1 MENILDYHLFRIG
14 QTQVT
19 LASLLASL
27 AIVAITWL
35 AARLLARLV
44 SERLLGHTRM
54 DPGVRYA
61 IGRVVSYLVWILGLI
76 VALQPLGINATT
88 LAVFGGAI
96 GVGIGFGLQDIAK
109 NFIAGLILLIERP
122 IKVGD
127 RVEMDKVSGDVV
139 EIRAR
144 ATLVRTNDDI
154 YTIVPNSRFITD
166 TVTNWSFRTPRV
178 RFHFPVG
185 AAYGSDPRA
194 VEEALLAA
202 AGKCEHALKEPA
214 PTVFFRGFG
223 ESSLDFEL
231 ACWTAVMLHR
241 RGSFQSEVNFLIHE
255 ELTRRGIE
263 IPFPQRDLR
272 IRSAKGLEQLWSSAG
287 RVSGTSAED
296 ADRRTGTNLARDDE
310 LGGAPKEVGET
321 SDKLAEEARR

>member
-1 MENILDYHLFRIG
+1 LQQILNYQLFRIG

-19 LASLLASL
+19 LASLLVTL
-27 AIVAITWL
+27 AILAGTW
-35 AARLLARLV
+35 LLARVLRKLIAEKLFGRSHV
-44 SERLLGHTRM
+44 

-61 IGRVVSYLVWILGLI
+61 LGRVVSYVVWILGLI

-109 NFIAGLILLIERP
+109 NFVAGLILLIERP

-127 RVEMDKVSGDVV
+127 RIEMAQVTGSVA

-154 YTIVPNSRFITD
+154 YLIVPNSKFVTE
-166 TVTNWSFRTPRV
+166 TVTNWSYRSPRV
-178 RFHFPVG
+178 RFHFPVSV
-185 AAYGSDPRA
+185 AYGSEPRA
-194 VEEALLAA
+194 VEEALLEAA
-202 AGKCEHALKEPA
+202 AKNEHVLKEPA
-214 PTVFFRGFG
+214 PTVLFAAFG

-241 RGSFQSEVNFLIHE
+241 RSALRSEMNYGIHE
-255 ELTRRGIE
+255 ALTARGIE
-263 IPFPQRDLR
+263 LPFPQRDIH
-272 IRSAKGLEQLWSSAG
+272 IRSAEGLREL
-287 RVSGTSAED
+287 RL
-296 ADRRTGTNLARDDE
+296 RTDGASDGAARKLQRPD
-310 LGGAPKEVGET
+310 PSKEE
-321 SDKLAEEARR
+321 K

>member
-1 MENILDYHLFRIG
+1 MLDILDYRLFRIG

-19 LASLLASL
+19 VASLLAT
-27 AIVAITWL
+27 VAILAVTWV
-35 AARLLARLV
+35 AARLLRKLV
-44 SERLLGHTRM
+44 SEKLFGKARV

-61 IGRVVSYLVWILGLI
+61 IGRVVSYIVWVLGLI
-76 VALQPLGINATT
+76 IALQPLGINATT

-127 RVEMDKVSGDVV
+127 RIEIGKVIGDVA

-154 YTIVPNSRFITD
+154 YLIVPNARFITD
-166 TVTNWSFRTPRV
+166 TVTNWSYRTPRV

-185 AAYGSDPRA
+185 VAYGSDPRA
-194 VEEALLAA
+194 VEKALLDAA
-202 AGKCEHALKEPA
+202 SKSEHVLKEPA
-214 PTVFFRGFG
+214 PTVLFLAFS

-231 ACWTAVMLHR
+231 VCWTAVMLHR
-241 RGSFQSEVNFLIHE
+241 RSALRSEINYSVHE
-255 ELTRRGIE
+255 TLKQRGIE
-263 IPFPQRDLR
+263 FPFPQRDLH
-272 IRSAKGLEQLWSSAG
+272 IRSAEGLERILAPG
-287 RVSGTSAED
+287 EAAR
-296 ADRRTGTNLARDDE
+296 NLQPRQ
-310 LGGAPKEVGET
+310 T
-321 SDKLAEEARR
+321 EEP

>member
-1 MENILDYHLFRIG
+1 MQEILDYHLFHVG

-19 LASLLASL
+19 LASLLAT
-27 AIVAITWL
+27 VAILAVTWL
-35 AARLLARLV
+35 AARVLRKLV
-44 SERLLGHTRM
+44 AEKLFGRTHV

-61 IGRVVSYLVWILGLI
+61 IGRVISYIIWVLGLI

-127 RVEMDKVSGDVV
+127 RIEIGKVIGDVA

-154 YTIVPNSRFITD
+154 YLIVPNADFITN
-166 TVTNWSFRTPRV
+166 TVTNWSYRTPRV

-185 AAYGSDPRA
+185 VAYDSDPRA
-194 VEEALLAA
+194 VEKALLDAA
-202 AGKCEHALKEPA
+202 SKNGSVLKEPA
-214 PTVFFRGFG
+214 PSVLFIAFG

-231 ACWTAVMLHR
+231 VCWTAVMLHR
-241 RGSFQSEVNFLIHE
+241 RSALRSEINFHIHE
-255 ELTRRGIE
+255 VLRERGIE
-263 IPFPQRDLR
+263 LPFPQRDLH
-272 IRSAKGLEQLWSSAG
+272 IRSAEGLE
-287 RVSGTSAED
+287 RI
-296 ADRRTGTNLARDDE
+296 LA
-310 LGGAPKEVGET
+310 PGEAAR
-321 SDKLAEEARR
+321 KMQPGKAEEP

>member
-1 MENILDYHLFRIG
+1 MQQVLNYQLFRIG

-19 LASLLASL
+19 LASLLLTL
-27 AIVAITWL
+27 AILVGTW
-35 AARLLARLV
+35 LLARVLRKLIAEKLFGRTQV
-44 SERLLGHTRM
+44 

-61 IGRVVSYLVWILGLI
+61 LGRVISYVIWILGLI

-109 NFIAGLILLIERP
+109 NFVAGLILLIERP

-127 RVEMDKVSGDVV
+127 RIEIGNVTGSVA

-154 YTIVPNSRFITD
+154 YLIVPNSRFVTE
-166 TVTNWSFRTPRV
+166 TVTNWSYRSPRV
-178 RFHFPVG
+178 RFHFPVSV
-185 AAYGSDPRA
+185 ACGSDPRA
-194 VEEALLAA
+194 VEQALLEAA
-202 AGKCEHALKEPA
+202 AKNDHVLREPP
-214 PTVFFRGFG
+214 PTVLFAAFG

-241 RGSFQSEVNFLIHE
+241 RSALRSEMNYCIHAA
-255 ELTRRGIE
+255 LTGRGIE
-263 IPFPQRDLR
+263 LPFPQRDIH
-272 IRSAKGLEQLWSSAG
+272 IRSAEGLEGLRG
-287 RVSGTSAED
+287 GTA
-296 ADRRTGTNLARDDE
+296 
-310 LGGAPKEVGET
+310 GAPDGAARKMQRREL
-321 SDKLAEEARR
+321 SEEEK

>member
-1 MENILDYHLFRIG
+1 MQNILDYSLFRIG

-19 LASLLASL
+19 LASLLLTL
-27 AIVAITWL
+27 AILAVTWL
-35 AARLLARLV
+35 AARLLRKLV
-44 SERLLGHTRM
+44 AEKLLGRTQV

-61 IGRVVSYLVWILGLI
+61 LGRVTSYIVWVLGLI

-127 RVEMDKVSGDVV
+127 RIEIGKVVGDVA

-154 YTIVPNSRFITD
+154 YLIVPNARFITD
-166 TVTNWSFRTPRV
+166 TVTNWSYRSPRV
-178 RFHFPVG
+178 RFHFPVSVAG
-185 AAYGSDPRA
+185 GSQPKA
-194 VEEALLAA
+194 VEEALLEAA
-202 AGKCEHALKEPA
+202 ARNAHVLKEPA
-214 PTVFFRGFG
+214 PTVLFTAFG

-241 RGSFQSEVNFLIHE
+241 RSALRSEMNFALHE
-255 ELTRRGIE
+255 ALTARGIE
-263 IPFPQRDLR
+263 LPFPQRDIH
-272 IRSAKGLEQLWSSAG
+272 IRSAEGLESLWKESGSAA
-287 RVSGTSAED
+287 VEA
-296 ADRRTGTNLARDDE
+296 ARKMQRNE
-310 LGGAPKEVGET
+310 PP
-321 SDKLAEEARR
+321 EEKK

>member
-1 MENILDYHLFRIG
+1 MGNVLDYRLFRIG

-19 LASLLASL
+19 VASLLAT
-27 AIVAITWL
+27 VAILAVTWV
-35 AARLLARLV
+35 AARLLRKLV
-44 SERLLGHTRM
+44 SEKLFGKARV

-61 IGRVVSYLVWILGLI
+61 IGRVVSYIVWVLGLI

-127 RVEMDKVSGDVV
+127 RIEIGKVIGDVA

-154 YTIVPNSRFITD
+154 YLIVPNAEFITN
-166 TVTNWSFRTPRV
+166 TVTNWSYRTPRV

-185 AAYGSDPRA
+185 VAYASDPRA
-194 VEEALLAA
+194 VEKALLDAA
-202 AGKCEHALKEPA
+202 SKNENVLKEPA
-214 PTVFFRGFG
+214 PSVLFISFG
-223 ESSLDFEL
+223 DSSLDFEL
-231 ACWTAVMLHR
+231 VCWTAVMLHR
-241 RGSFQSEVNFLIHE
+241 RSALRSAINFNIHE
-255 ELTRRGIE
+255 ILRERGIE
-263 IPFPQRDLR
+263 LPFPQRDLH
-272 IRSAKGLEQLWSSAG
+272 IRSAEGLERILAPGESARKMQPG
-287 RVSGTSAED
+287 
-296 ADRRTGTNLARDDE
+296 
-310 LGGAPKEVGET
+310 K
-321 SDKLAEEARR
+321 AEEP

>member
-1 MENILDYHLFRIG
+1 MQNILNYQLFRIG

-19 LASLLASL
+19 LASLVATL
-27 AIVAITWL
+27 AILAGTW
-35 AARLLARLV
+35 LLARVLRKLIAEKLFGRSHV
-44 SERLLGHTRM
+44 

-61 IGRVVSYLVWILGLI
+61 LGRVASYVIWVLGLI

-109 NFIAGLILLIERP
+109 NFVAGLILLIERP

-127 RVEMDKVSGDVV
+127 RIEIGNVTGSVA

-154 YTIVPNSRFITD
+154 YLIVPNSRFVTE
-166 TVTNWSFRTPRV
+166 TVTNWSYRSPRV
-178 RFHFPVG
+178 RFHFPVSV
-185 AAYGSDPRA
+185 ASGSDPRG
-194 VEEALLAA
+194 VEQALLEAA
-202 AGKCEHALKEPA
+202 AKNEHVLKEPA
-214 PTVFFRGFG
+214 PTVLFAAFG

-241 RGSFQSEVNFLIHE
+241 RSALRSEMNYAIHAA
-255 ELTRRGIE
+255 LTERGIE
-263 IPFPQRDLR
+263 LPFPQRDIH
-272 IRSAKGLEQLWSSAG
+272 IRSAEGLEGLRG
-287 RVSGTSAED
+287 GTAIATD
-296 ADRRTGTNLARDDE
+296 GAARKMQRRE
-310 LGGAPKEVGET
+310 L
-321 SDKLAEEARR
+321 SEEEK

>member
-1 MENILDYHLFRIG
+1 MGNILDYRLFRIG

-19 LASLLASL
+19 LASLLATL
-27 AIVAITWL
+27 AILALTWL
-35 AARLLARLV
+35 AARLLRKLV
-44 SERLLGHTRM
+44 SEKLFGKARV

-61 IGRVVSYLVWILGLI
+61 IGRVVGYIVWVLGLI

-127 RVEMDKVSGDVV
+127 RIEIGQVIGDVA

-154 YTIVPNSRFITD
+154 YLIVPNARFITD
-166 TVTNWSFRTPRV
+166 TVTNWSYRTPRV
-178 RFHFPVG
+178 RFHVPVSV
-185 AAYGSDPRA
+185 ACGSDPRG
-194 VEEALLAA
+194 VEKALLEA
-202 AGKCEHALKEPA
+202 AGRNEHVLKEPA
-214 PTVFFRGFG
+214 PSVVFLGFG

-241 RGSFQSEVNFLIHE
+241 RSALRSEINFHIYEILRE
-255 ELTRRGIE
+255 RGIE
-263 IPFPQRDLR
+263 IPFPQRDLH
-272 IRSAKGLEQLWSSAG
+272 IRSAEGFERLPPG
-287 RVSGTSAED
+287 RKDSGWGGEAIGPT
-296 ADRRTGTNLARDDE
+296 RD
-310 LGGAPKEVGET
+310 
-321 SDKLAEEARR
+321 

>member
-1 MENILDYHLFRIG
+1 VQNILDYRLFRIG

-19 LASLLASL
+19 LASLVATL
-27 AIVAITWL
+27 AILAATWL
-35 AARLLARLV
+35 VARLLRKIV
-44 SERLLGHTRM
+44 SEKLLGRTHV

-61 IGRVVSYLVWILGLI
+61 VGRVIGYLVWVLGLI

-127 RVEMDKVSGDVV
+127 RIEIGTLVGDVS

-154 YTIVPNSRFITD
+154 YLIVPNARFITD
-166 TVTNWSFRTPRV
+166 TVTNWSYRTPRV
-178 RFHFPVG
+178 RFHFPVSV
-185 AAYGSDPRA
+185 AYGSQPRE
-194 VEEALLAA
+194 VEQALLKAA
-202 AGKCEHALKEPA
+202 AKNEHVLKEPP
-214 PTVFFRGFG
+214 PTVLFLAFG

-231 ACWTAVMLHR
+231 ACWTSVMLHR
-241 RGSFQSEVNFLIHE
+241 RSALRSEMNFALHE
-255 ELTRRGIE
+255 ALTARGIE
-263 IPFPQRDLR
+263 LPFPQRDIH
-272 IRSAKGLEQLWSSAG
+272 IRSAEGLEPLWNTAS
-287 RVSGTSAED
+287 E
-296 ADRRTGTNLARDDE
+296 
-310 LGGAPKEVGET
+310 PKEPTRKVRPSDSEET
-321 SDKLAEEARR
+321 

>member
-1 MENILDYHLFRIG
+1 LSILDYRLFRIG

-19 LASLLASL
+19 LASLLATL
-27 AIVAITWL
+27 AIL
-35 AARLLARLV
+35 AATWLLARLFR
-44 SERLLGHTRM
+44 RLVVEKMLGRTHV

-61 IGRVVSYLVWILGLI
+61 IGRVTGYIVWILGLI

-109 NFIAGLILLIERP
+109 NFIAGLILLVERP

-127 RVEMDKVSGDVV
+127 RVEIGSAVGDVA

-154 YTIVPNSRFITD
+154 YLIVPNARFITD
-166 TVTNWSFRTPRV
+166 TVTNWSYRTPRV
-178 RFHFPVG
+178 RFHFPVSV
-185 AAYGSDPRA
+185 AYASQPRE
-194 VEEALLAA
+194 VEQALLEAA
-202 AGKCEHALKEPA
+202 AKNEHVLKEPA
-214 PTVFFRGFG
+214 PTVLFLAFG

-241 RGSFQSEVNFLIHE
+241 RSALRSEMNFALHE
-255 ELTRRGIE
+255 ALTARGIE
-263 IPFPQRDLR
+263 LPFPQRDIH
-272 IRSAKGLEQLWSSAG
+272 IRSAEGLEPLFRAG
-287 RVSGTSAED
+287 EGPPGEA
-296 ADRRTGTNLARDDE
+296 AR
-310 LGGAPKEVGET
+310 
-321 SDKLAEEARR
+321 KLPLEEPEKK

>member
-1 MENILDYHLFRIG
+1 MQQILNYQLFRIG

-19 LASLLASL
+19 LASLLVTF
-27 AIVAITWL
+27 AILVGTW
-35 AARLLARLV
+35 LLARVLRKLIAEKLFGRSQV
-44 SERLLGHTRM
+44 

-61 IGRVVSYLVWILGLI
+61 LGRVISYVVWILGLI

-109 NFIAGLILLIERP
+109 NFVAGLILLIERP

-127 RVEMDKVSGDVV
+127 RIEIGQVTGSVA

-154 YTIVPNSRFITD
+154 YLIVPNSKFVTE
-166 TVTNWSFRTPRV
+166 TVTNWSYRSPRV
-178 RFHFPVG
+178 RFRFPVSV
-185 AAYGSDPRA
+185 ASASDPRA
-194 VEEALLAA
+194 VEQALLEAA
-202 AGKCEHALKEPA
+202 AKNEHVLREPA
-214 PTVFFRGFG
+214 PTVLFAAFG

-241 RGSFQSEVNFLIHE
+241 RSALRSEMNHAIHAA
-255 ELTRRGIE
+255 LTARGIE
-263 IPFPQRDLR
+263 LPFPQRDIH
-272 IRSAKGLEQLWSSAG
+272 IRSAEGLEGLRIG
-287 RVSGTSAED
+287 REAPDGA
-296 ADRRTGTNLARDDE
+296 AR
-310 LGGAPKEVGET
+310 
-321 SDKLAEEARR
+321 KLQRPGLPEEEK